1 MEKLKTAPFIFRA
14 IKYPWKEKLS
24 SKKIALVVGIIYI
37 CSLSCMT
44 PTTLHVNYTKLK
56 TVQLCTTSWATDTL
70 FLYVIIWSILT
81 EFLPLI
87 AIIIAY
93 TTMFLEI
100 RKENLHLQPSQS
112 DTQNTMRKLQLI
124 KIQRKFMLIVGA
136 FFFLTLP
143 DCIVSILITYLA
155 VYDPMHGFD
164 KYRLPQNIFMFM
176 AIFNS
181 SINPLLYGE
190 WRKLLLCKP
199 SVGNQSSTPLMM
211 RARTLQRK

>member
-1 MEKLKTAPFIFRA
+1 
-14 IKYPWKEKLS
+14 
-24 SKKIALVVGIIYI
+24 
-37 CSLSCMT
+37 
-44 PTTLHVNYTKLK
+44 
-56 TVQLCTTSWATDTL
+56 
-70 FLYVIIWSILT
+70 
-81 EFLPLI
+81 
-87 AIIIAY
+87 
-93 TTMFLEI
+93 
-100 RKENLHLQPSQS
+100 
-112 DTQNTMRKLQLI
+112 
-124 KIQRKFMLIVGA
+124 MLIVGA

-155 VYDPMHGFD
+155 VYDPKQGFD

-211 RARTLQRK
+211 RARTLQRKQQWNLLKLHAILQTVHETVEKVIPKLSPSCSHIMKKVAATFLVTARFYICKPSLGNQSSTPLMRAMILQSKE